1 MPINKII
8 YSKRIMELLVAAGN
22 IPLQSMANPYK
33 PEFQCWIFEVT
44 DKFQKDMDKILGGS
58 KHD

>member
-8 YSKRIMELLVAAGN
+8 YSKRIMEQLVAAGN
-22 IPLQSMANPYK
+22 LPLKSMPNPYK
-33 PEFQCWIFEVT
+33 PEFQCWIFEIT
-44 DKFQKDMDKILGGS
+44 DKFQKDLDRILGD

>member
-22 IPLQSMANPYK
+22 IPLKSIPNPYK
-33 PEFQCWIFEVT
+33 PEF
-44 DKFQKDMDKILGGS
+44 
-58 KHD
+58 

>member
-22 IPLQSMANPYK
+22 IPLKSIPNPYK
-33 PEFQCWIFEVT
+33 PEFQCWIFEVS
-44 DKFQKDMDKILGGS
+44 DKFQKDMKNILEDK
-58 KHD
+58 KDE

>member
-8 YSKRIMELLVAAGN
+8 YSKRIMETLIARGH

-44 DKFQKDMDKILGGS
+44 DKLQKDLNEILGD
-58 KHD
+58 HNA